1 MISPLFKLSFLLVL
15 FLCKPVMSEEHGP
28 QYFFEIEQRLME
40 DDWSFLPDPPDSF
53 ESSRLNQFLA
63 GVMFEDV
70 GIAVGYSNLELDLL
84 RNIEPKDVSL
94 SADKTQ
100 LKLFYNLDDSRYLRF
115 SIEQQKANEQRF
127 DCYAFRGVILG
138 NCPDADLQVGST
150 NPKYDDLDGSLISL
164 IAETKSVG
172 LDFVKEFQSSWL
184 DELSIGIAST
194 KHDYHWMTPIEDIA
208 SPFLLGLTLNG
219 VTLGELIA
227 ETLMKLPQRDPWKL
241 HQLNLDLVNTIPFNT
256 HFAGFYEVS
265 FRYFKFEDYNA
276 LLKTPKSNMK
286 LRLGLRWTNQKI
298 ALEVFGDV
306 YQNNIIGFESISF
319 NQRTEHH
326 FDRVFGEVGLKFTF
340 ATK

>member
-1 MISPLFKLSFLLVL
+1 
-15 FLCKPVMSEEHGP
+15 
-28 QYFFEIEQRLME
+28 
-40 DDWSFLPDPPDSF
+40 
-53 ESSRLNQFLA
+53 
-63 GVMFEDV
+63 
-70 GIAVGYSNLELDLL
+70 GIAVGHSNLELDLL
-84 RNIEPKDVSL
+84 RNSEPKDVSL

-115 SIEQQKANEQRF
+115 SIEEQNANEQRF

-138 NCPDADLQVGST
+138 NCPDADLQIGST
-150 NPKYDDLDGSLISL
+150 NPKYDDLDGSLIGL
-164 IAETKSVG
+164 TAETKSVG
-172 LDFVKEFQSSWL
+172 LDFVKEFQLSWL

-241 HQLNLDLVNTIPFNT
+241 HQLNVDLVNTIPFNA

-265 FRYFKFEDYNA
+265 FRYFKFDNYNA
-276 LLKTPKSNMK
+276 LLKTPKSNTK
-286 LRLGLRWTNQKI
+286 LRLGLRWANQTI

-340 ATK
+340 GI